1 MRFPGPWPRPAEAAG
16 TPPGP
21 RSGQATVEFA
31 VLYAGVVLPLTF
43 MIVFVSEMLWVW
55 HSVADFTRDGAR
67 YAATHCWM
75 ADGSNVAGPGGYMP
89 THVPPMIDMD
99 QFQTG
104 AAGIQV
110 QYFQADPATGAL
122 TPFSC
127 DSGECSAGCVP
138 DAVSVSIANYQ
149 FTRFS
154 GFFKLPA
161 VAIPPFTSSVP
172 MESAGC
178 DESGNCLP

>member
-1 MRFPGPWPRPAEAAG
+1 
-16 TPPGP
+16 
-21 RSGQATVEFA
+21 
-31 VLYAGVVLPLTF
+31 
-43 MIVFVSEMLWVW
+43 VW

-75 ADGSNVAGPGGYMP
+75 ADSSNVAGPGGYMS

-99 QFQTG
+99 QFQSG

-110 QYFQADPATGAL
+110 EYFQADPTTGAL
-122 TPFSC
+122 TLFSC
-127 DSGECSAGCVP
+127 DAGDCSAGCVP
-138 DAVSVSIANYQ
+138 DAVSVSITNYQ
-149 FTRFS
+149 FRRFS
-154 GFFKLPA
+154 GFMKLPP
-161 VAIPPFTSSVP
+161 VTIPPFTASVP

>member
-1 MRFPGPWPRPAEAAG
+1 
-16 TPPGP
+16 
-21 RSGQATVEFA
+21 
-31 VLYAGVVLPLTF
+31 
-43 MIVFVSEMLWVW
+43 
-55 HSVADFTRDGAR
+55 
-67 YAATHCWM
+67 M

-89 THVPPMIDMD
+89 THVPLMIDMD
-99 QFQTG
+99 QFQNG
-104 AAGIQV
+104 SAGIQV
-110 QYFQADPATGAL
+110 QYWQADLTTGAL

-127 DSGECSAGCVP
+127 GSSECSAGCVP
-138 DAVSVSIANYQ
+138 DQVTVSIANYQ

-161 VAIPPFTSSVP
+161 VTIPPFTTSVP